1 MAMASVNVLCM
12 NPEDRETSYA
22 NNSSVQKN
30 ILLKTR
36 PFLEDTIK
44 DMLSKIL
51 PGTCIKVADLGC
63 ASAYA
68 IKCYIPCTYFFENDL
83 FDWQGLVQE
92 SDVDSFNLPYYTP
105 CKEEMREIIK
115 KEGSFNL
122 DKMEVFEVN
131 WDFEDNDYNEN
142 YVFEKNKSGQNFAK
156 IIRAATESI
165 LNNHFGEIVIND
177 LFTRYALHVGEHLSR
192 ERTKYTI
199 FVVLMT
205 MN

>member
-63 ASAYA
+63 ASGPNTFFPAYE
-68 IKCYIPCTYFFENDL
+68 IMITITR
-83 FDWQGLVQE
+83 GLVQE